1 MSQQQ
6 DNFKRGTAEML
17 VLHLLQGGDLYGY
30 EITKAFKEKSGGN
43 YTMIEAALYVV
54 LYRLVN
60 AGYIS
65 DYEKLVGARRRRRY
79 YHLEDKGREYYKE
92 ILQEYLTVTKSIA
105 QILDMECEF
114 SDNTEANQ

>member
-17 VLHLLQGGDLYGY
+17 ILHLLHGGDLYGY

-60 AGYIS
+60 AGYVS

-105 QILDMECEF
+105 KILDMECEF
-114 SDNTEANQ
+114 SDNTEGN